1 MPEMFM
7 GLPLR
12 DRRALLEGAAATLR
26 RSAFLLEKDV
36 WVVWALQAL
45 FDAPFGTALVFKG
58 GTSLSKA
65 HQVITRFSEDVDV
78 TRDIRT
84 LIPELASGED
94 PIPASGSQAR
104 KWRKIVE
111 DRLASWVREEVAA
124 TLEGALARDG
134 ASATL
139 ELGADRVAI
148 RFEPVTGGGGY
159 VRPEILLE
167 FGGRA
172 TGEPAEPHLVRCDLA
187 PFAQGVVLPEA
198 RPRVMTAERT
208 FWEKATAVHAW
219 CLKGEANGERLS
231 RHWYDL
237 VALDGAGV
245 AARALA
251 DRSLGTRVARHK
263 QAFFEMKDAA
273 GEVVEYARAIAGGLQ
288 LVPQGPLRTAVADD
302 YQRMVGEGMLPE
314 DAPRF
319 EALLAGCADLEC
331 RANTPNGE

>member
-1 MPEMFM
+1 M
-7 GLPLR
+7 
-12 DRRALLEGAAATLR
+12 
-26 RSAFLLEKDV
+26 
-36 WVVWALQAL
+36 
-45 FDAPFGTALVFKG
+45 
-58 GTSLSKA
+58 
-65 HQVITRFSEDVDV
+65 
-78 TRDIRT
+78 
-84 LIPELASGED
+84 IPELASGED

-314 DAPRF
+314 DAPRL